1 MQFHSLYFII
11 FFLPATLLGYYL
23 LAKGQKERRRAAAD
37 WFLIVVSFLFYGF
50 ANPWYPVMLGALILL
65 NWGIARRAGEKIRTV
80 PERRGGKALR
90 NESLPGEK
98 AAAFGKTTFA
108 DVALARDQDETA
120 EQEKTRRRWMILGV
134 VLNVFFLGFFK
145 YTNFFLENLNAVFH
159 RDWPMVH
166 LILPLGIS
174 FIIFSQTSWIVDVWK
189 GEVPDVSFRE
199 YVLFSAFFPKI
210 TQGPI
215 TTMREFLPQLRKK
228 ERFSFDSEGMV
239 TGIQMFTCGLFKK
252 VILADPLGT
261 AVTQYYTLFSY
272 RSNVDS
278 LVVMLAYT
286 FQIYFD
292 FSGYSDMAIGLAKML
307 GFDLP
312 ANFNSPYRAGTVTD
326 FWRRWHISL
335 TSFLREY
342 IYFPLGGS
350 RKGKI
355 RTYVNIMIVYLVSG
369 IWHGAN
375 WTFVLWGIFHGL
387 AQVVERL
394 LNKLYQKV
402 WLPIRWCITFYF
414 VSMMWMLFRSSSWED
429 FQRFRWH
436 LKVDHSGYFSS
447 DFAKCFRIPG
457 VNLVMQHLPVQVSDP
472 AVQIVCAVL
481 FLGAC
486 FVICLCLP
494 NNQKRQYRVNAGT
507 LLATA
512 AMLLVS
518 LLSMSGVS
526 NFIYNDF

>member
-11 FFLPATLLGYYL
+11 FFLPITLLGYFL
-23 LAKGQKERRRAAAD
+23 LSKGQKEQQKAAAD
-37 WFLIVVSFLFYGF
+37 WFLIAVSFLFYGIT
-50 ANPWYPVMLGALILL
+50 NPWYPVMLGALILL
-65 NWGIARRAGEKIRTV
+65 NWGISRKAGERA
-80 PERRGGKALR
+80 E
-90 NESLPGEK
+90 
-98 AAAFGKTTFA
+98 
-108 DVALARDQDETA
+108 A
-120 EQEKTRRRWMILGV
+120 EQGKKQRRWMILGV

-145 YTNFFLENLNAVFH
+145 YTNFFLENLNAAFH
-159 RDWPMVH
+159 KDWPMVH

-174 FIIFSQTSWIVDVWK
+174 FIIFSQISWIVDAWK
-189 GEVPDVSFRE
+189 GEVRGVSFRE
-199 YVLFSAFFPKI
+199 YVLFSVFFPKI

-228 ERFSFDSEGMV
+228 KRFVFDSEGMV

-261 AVTQYYTLFSY
+261 AVTQYYSLFSY

-278 LVVMLAYT
+278 LIVMLAYT

-312 ANFNSPYRAGTVTD
+312 ANFDSPYRAGTVTD

-355 RTYVNIMIVYLVSG
+355 RTYGNIMIVYLVSG

-387 AQVVERL
+387 AQVAERL
-394 LNKLYQKV
+394 LGKLYRKV

-414 VSMMWMLFRSSSWED
+414 VSMMWMLFRSSSWEE

-436 LKVDHSGYFSS
+436 LKVDHSGYFSQ
-447 DFAKCFRIPG
+447 DLAKCFRIPG
-457 VNLVMQHLPVQVSDP
+457 VNLVMQHLPIQVSDA
-472 AVQIVCAVL
+472 AVQAVCTAL

-494 NNQKRQYRVNAGT
+494 NNQKRKYRVNAGT

-512 AMLLVS
+512 AMFLVS